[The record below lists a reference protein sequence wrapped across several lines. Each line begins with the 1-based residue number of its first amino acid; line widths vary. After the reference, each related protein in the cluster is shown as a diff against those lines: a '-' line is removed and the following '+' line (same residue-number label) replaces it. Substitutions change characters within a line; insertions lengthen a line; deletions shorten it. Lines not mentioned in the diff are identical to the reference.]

1 MLADWMVVIVM
12 TKNKLGEKEGGKL
25 GFFLQNIDGSLLLG
39 TILVDGW
46 NDNIINNLTDL
57 TTRC

>member
-1 MLADWMVVIVM
+1 M

-46 NDNIINNLTDL
+46 NDNIINNFTDS
-57 TTRC
+57 TTRW